1 MKRFD
6 ARFSGLI
13 AAAVL
18 ANGAAF
24 ADEPVAA
31 RNIRIGTI
39 LSASDVVAPQSE
51 DGLRDAASFIGLE
64 AARPIYKGEALSRD
78 NLRAPTAVARAAR
91 PGRQR
96 RARWLRQHV
105 GPGSTLA
112 ATVIAATRCRRCRIL
127 ALLCSVA
134 ANQLLHVVPTKL
146 MGTRAY
152 HHWSTSSSVVS
163 PQHSYRN

>member
-78 NLRAPTAVARAAR
+78 SLRAPTAVARNAVVTMEFEKGALIISTEGR
-91 PGRQR
+91 ALEPGAVGDRVRVMNLGSRRIVSAYVTALNTVRTRQ
-96 RARWLRQHV
+96 
-105 GPGSTLA
+105 
-112 ATVIAATRCRRCRIL
+112 
-127 ALLCSVA
+127 
-134 ANQLLHVVPTKL
+134 
-146 MGTRAY
+146 
-152 HHWSTSSSVVS
+152 
-163 PQHSYRN
+163 